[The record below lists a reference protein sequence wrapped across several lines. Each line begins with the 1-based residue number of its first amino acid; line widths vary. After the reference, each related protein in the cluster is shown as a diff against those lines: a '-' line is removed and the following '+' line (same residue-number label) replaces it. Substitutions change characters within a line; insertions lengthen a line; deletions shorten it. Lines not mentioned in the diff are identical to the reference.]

1 MARNEEARKLADRVF
16 RAKEQRRRALARLTM
31 EEKIQ
36 IVAHMQRIA
45 EEIRTIARASQKP

>member
-16 RAKEQRRRALARLTM
+16 RAKEQRRRALASLTM

>member
-1 MARNEEARKLADRVF
+1 MARNEEARKLAEGVF